1 MKKIV
6 LLAAQAGGQILK
18 KKFGTTLK
26 IEHKGVVD
34 LVTDADRAAEEAI
47 VAEIRGIFPRHN
59 ILAEE
64 ADYGQSSSRYCWIID
79 PLDGTTNFAHGFPWF
94 AVSVAMAVDDEVVMG
109 AVYNPFSDEM
119 FFAEKGH
126 GASLNELQ
134 IRVSN
139 TSRLDDSLLATGFPY
154 DRKSSPAN
162 NYDHFVNFQNQ
173 AQACRRAGVA
183 SLDLANTAAGRLDG
197 YWEMKLKP
205 WDVAAGALIVQEA
218 GGQVSDFG
226 GGPFNIRGQEV
237 LASNGRIHQQM
248 QDVLKAGLRP

>member
-6 LLAAQAGGQILK
+6 LQAARAGGQILM
-18 KKFGTTLK
+18 KKFGTVLT

-64 ADYGQSSSRYCWIID
+64 ADYGKTNSRYCWIID

-94 AVSVAMAVDDEVVMG
+94 AVSIAMAVEDEVVMG
-109 AVYNPFSDEM
+109 AVFNPFTDEM
-119 FFAEKGH
+119 FFAEKGC
-126 GASLNELQ
+126 GASLNDIL
-134 IRVSN
+134 IRVSS
-139 TSRLDDSLLATGFPY
+139 TAKLEDSLLATGFPY

-162 NYDHFVNFQNQ
+162 NYDHFINFQNQ

-218 GGQVSDFG
+218 GGTVSDFC
-226 GGPFNIRGQEV
+226 GGPFDHYGMEV

-248 QDVLKAGLRP
+248 QDVLHLGRRP